1 MLFHGYSINVKYN
14 YYSGILLY
22 MEYEHV
28 DDISIDE
35 IDKQYSLILKKLVK
49 FI

>member
-1 MLFHGYSINVKYN
+1 
-14 YYSGILLY
+14 